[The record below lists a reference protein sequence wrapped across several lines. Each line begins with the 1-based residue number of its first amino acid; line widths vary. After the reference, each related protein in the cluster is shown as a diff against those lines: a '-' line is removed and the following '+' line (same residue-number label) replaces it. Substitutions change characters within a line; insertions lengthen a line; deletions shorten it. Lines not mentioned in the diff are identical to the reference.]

1 MKKSIPI
8 IALLVCFYVVAC
20 NKIPANETS
29 AAPKCEP
36 ELLSQQHKSIFVD
49 DLMPQATTEGPVAVF
64 KFTQSINSYANTSC
78 KSKPN
83 ECKTLLEVQN
93 ITDYHIRISY
103 TIHYSMGNNSWSAD
117 GFADIA
123 PDSSFQAGQIST
135 NCGWISSGLLQV
147 VKKSVVYK
155 N

>member
-1 MKKSIPI
+1 MKKITPI
-8 IALLVCFYVVAC
+8 IALLVCAYVVAC
-20 NKIPANETS
+20 NKIPATDPDNT
-29 AAPKCEP
+29 PKCEP

-64 KFTQSINSYANTSC
+64 KFTQSIKSYSNTAC
-78 KSKPN
+78 KTKPN
-83 ECKTLLEVQN
+83 ECQTILEVQN

-103 TIHYSMGNNSWSAD
+103 TIHYAMGNNVWSAD
-117 GFADIA
+117 GFADIP
-123 PDSSFQAGQIST
+123 PDSSYLAGPIST
-135 NCGWISSGLLQV
+135 NCGWISSGALQV